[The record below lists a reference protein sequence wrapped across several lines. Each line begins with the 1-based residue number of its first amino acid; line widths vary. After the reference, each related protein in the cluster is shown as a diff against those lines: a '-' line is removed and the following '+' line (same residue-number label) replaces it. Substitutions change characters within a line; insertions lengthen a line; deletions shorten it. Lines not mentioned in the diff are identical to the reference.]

1 MGVTTTE
8 NRFWSLLVIFFAHF
22 SFGKTAIPPSI
33 LARTQNPSVTIKIF
47 RKLKYYLSFVDLGP
61 KLTVLALLSR
71 YSQKMAIIQ
80 EEPWKFG
87 KLPVPRKW
95 KKKRSGSNGKIVA
108 LDVLVICVVDKNR
121 SPKKYFLPQ
130 VSKFL
135 GSKFDIFGF
144 GTPAGKCFHER
155 GVLLVPWYGD
165 SKSCSSSP
173 RKLGYLAPFSLDC
186 MI

>member
-1 MGVTTTE
+1 MNQNGG
-8 NRFWSLLVIFFAHF
+8 NYYKKSIF

-33 LARTQNPSVTIKIF
+33 LVRTQNPKSRTKI
-47 RKLKYYLSFVDLGP
+47 RVAALVSRHSP
-61 KLTVLALLSR
+61 KKA
-71 YSQKMAIIQ
+71 KIQ
-80 EEPWKFG
+80 EEPWKTTRT
-87 KLPVPRKW
+87 LEM

-121 SPKKYFLPQ
+121 SLKQYFLPQ

-135 GSKFDIFGF
+135 GSKFDIFGP
-144 GTPAGKCFHER
+144 GGPAGQCFHER
-155 GVLLVPWYGD
+155 GVLLVTWYGG
-165 SKSCSSSP
+165 SKNCSSSP

>member
-1 MGVTTTE
+1 MGVTTTK
-8 NRFWSLLVIFFAHF
+8 NRFWALLVIFFAHF

-33 LARTQNPSVTIKIF
+33 LVRTQNPKSRTKI
-47 RKLKYYLSFVDLGP
+47 RVAALVSRHSP
-61 KLTVLALLSR
+61 KKA
-71 YSQKMAIIQ
+71 KIQ
-80 EEPWKFG
+80 EEPWKTT
-87 KLPVPRKW
+87 RTSEM
-95 KKKRSGSNGKIVA
+95 KKIGVGSTGILWPWMYLWYA
-108 LDVLVICVVDKNR
+108 LLTKNC

-135 GSKFDIFGF
+135 GSKFDIFGP
-144 GTPAGKCFHER
+144 GGPAGQCFHER

-173 RKLGYLAPFSLDC
+173 RKLVYLAPFSLDC